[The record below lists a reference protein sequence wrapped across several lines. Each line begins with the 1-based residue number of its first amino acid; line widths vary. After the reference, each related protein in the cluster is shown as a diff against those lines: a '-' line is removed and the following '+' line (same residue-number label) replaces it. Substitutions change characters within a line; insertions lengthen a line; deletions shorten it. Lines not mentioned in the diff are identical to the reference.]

1 MQFMLHVTKVL
12 ISCQLPGPCF
22 DILKF
27 TEFWFWYP
35 ESYLVLVLISWNLHN
50 PCFDILKATWF
61 LGWYPE
67 CFSILVLL
75 SWMLLNSGFDVLK
88 ATWILVLISGK
99 LPGSGLPGFS
109 RSVNHN
115 ARFRSMAK
123 VPRLNLFMDVYM
135 FSRVNSASSDI
146 QPLIRSWTGTK
157 HSLICLASICMEIGE
172 LLDYSGSSRDQ
183 TSKSKLVGEP
193 DYVSSYLAWASP

>member
-1 MQFMLHVTKVL
+1 MQFMLHVTQVL
-12 ISCQLPGPCF
+12 ISCLLPGPCL
-22 DILKF
+22 DILKS

-35 ESYLVLVLISWNLHN
+35 ESYLVLVLISWNLPN
-50 PCFDILKATWF
+50 PCFDILNASQFWF
-61 LGWYPE
+61 RCPKSY
-67 CFSILVLL
+67 LV
-75 SWMLLNSGFDVLK
+75 
-88 ATWILVLISGK
+88 LVLISGK

-135 FSRVNSASSDI
+135 FNRVNSASSDI
-146 QPLIRSWTGTK
+146 QLVIRSWTATK
-157 HSLICLASICMEIGE
+157 HRLICLASICMEIGE